1 MITVLLSAPNDAQH
15 LARSLTAL
23 VPAAVEGLVRDAYV
37 VGARN
42 DEEIE
47 AVADAAGAELIGR
60 EALTEAI
67 TASRGEWLLL
77 MEGGARPLDGWMTA
91 VREWMEEPGRGPASF
106 TLAGKRKTLFGFLE
120 REEPLRRGVLMR
132 KADMAAA
139 GADDLK
145 ALARGQSTKR
155 LSARMAP
162 PA

>member
-1 MITVLLSAPNDAQH
+1 MITVLLSAPEDAQH

-37 VGARN
+37 VGSPN
-42 DEEIE
+42 EEIE

-60 EALTEAI
+60 EALTETIAS
-67 TASRGEWLLL
+67 SRGEWLLL

-91 VREWMEEPGRGPASF
+91 VREWMEEPGSGAASF
-106 TLAGKRKTLFGFLE
+106 TLAGKSKKLFGFLE
-120 REEPLRRGVLMR
+120 REEPLRRGVLLR

-139 GADDLK
+139 GATDDLRS
-145 ALARGQSTKR
+145 LARGQSTKR